1 MLWRGLWIPSSLALC
16 LVLGPGPG
24 PGPGPLAAA
33 GEKADAGCVGPL
45 LARALETFQA
55 GDLAQAEDGYRR
67 ALACRPGAPDDAQ
80 TAAALSGLGRVEMT
94 RGDLAQAARDLERS
108 RRLWERLEPAGLG
121 LARTLRSLALL
132 ASDRGDQQ
140 VALGHARRSLAL
152 AERAEPGGL
161 ETATALHVLG
171 DLEGDRG
178 EFQLAEEH
186 HLRGFEIEERLVPQS
201 FRLAV
206 ALDSFCVLEMR
217 QGKLPAARSW
227 CNRALEMTSKIA
239 PDSLLLS
246 AVLNNL
252 GDLEREEGRL
262 ELAQQY
268 YGRAL
273 ASWEARA
280 PRSGATASMLAML
293 GGVELKRGLLQPA
306 RQHLER
312 ALALEQERGF
322 SPVDQAYALLDL
334 ARLES
339 AQHPE
344 LAASYFERSLARVE
358 DEIERLGGSHEL
370 KAEYRARFRDTYR
383 EYVAFLIRRGHPEQA
398 FGVLERMHG
407 RALLAELAER
417 DLAFAGDQPA
427 ALRRARREIAAAHDA
442 ASQELAGLDDDRS
455 ARAAELRRRLGE
467 LRQRHDDLI
476 AEARRSSP
484 RFATLRYP
492 QTLDLAGAA
501 RALDAGTTLLAYGVG
516 AGETWLFVITR
527 QGLESVATV
536 PLGEPELR
544 RRVTA
549 LRQLIAEARPG
560 GSPLERQRG
569 RELEQAARE
578 LYAALVRPAEPWVA
592 AAERLMILPD
602 GPLYVLP
609 WGALMRAPGS
619 AAAQGAA
626 GRDEDRYLGAWKP
639 FHVTLSAT
647 LFAELKRGRHA
658 AAVAANGRPALV
670 AFGDPHVP
678 AWARPGGPP
687 PAGAADAALRSTVER
702 GLALTPLPYAR
713 QEIRE
718 VARLFPGGAR
728 IYLGEEA
735 TEERAKTIGRDV
747 RILHFATHSVVDERS
762 PLDSA
767 VVLSLPERLVAGRE
781 NGLLQAWE
789 IFDGVRLDADLVV
802 LSSCES
808 GLGHELAGEGLIGL
822 TRAFHYAGAR
832 SVMASLW
839 KVSDRLTGELMV
851 RFYRHLAA
859 GQTKDV
865 ALQSAQREMIG
876 RPAAAVA
883 AVAAARGG
891 GAGGRPVTLDAAAP
905 YFWAAF
911 EISGDWR

>member
-1 MLWRGLWIPSSLALC
+1 MSGRDCVTLSSLVCWLALG
-16 LVLGPGPG
+16 LD
-24 PGPGPLAAA
+24 PGPLAAA
-33 GEKADAGCVGPL
+33 GDKADAGCVGPL
-45 LARALETFQA
+45 LARALEAFQA

-94 RGDLAQAARDLERS
+94 RGDFAQAARDLERS
-108 RRLWERLEPAGLG
+108 LRLWERLEPAGLG
-121 LARTLRSLALL
+121 LARTLRTLALL
-132 ASDRGDQQ
+132 ASARGDEQA
-140 VALGHARRSLAL
+140 ALGHARRSLAL

-178 EFQLAEEH
+178 EFERAEEH

-206 ALDSFCVLEMR
+206 ALDSFCVLQMR
-217 QGKLPAARSW
+217 QGKLSAARSW
-227 CNRALEMTSKIA
+227 CNRALEIASKVA

-280 PRSGATASMLAML
+280 PRSSATANLLAML

-322 SPVDQAYALLDL
+322 SPVDQAYTLLDL

-339 AQHPE
+339 VQHPE

-358 DEIERLGGSHEL
+358 DEIERLGGSHQLE
-370 KAEYRARFRDTYR
+370 AEYRARYRETYR
-383 EYVAFLIRRGHPEQA
+383 EYIAFLMRRGAPEQA
-398 FGVLERMHG
+398 FGVLERMRG

-427 ALRRARREIAAAHDA
+427 ELRRARREIAAAHDA
-442 ASQELAGLDDDRS
+442 AAQELARLDDDRS
-455 ARAAELRRRLGE
+455 ARAEELRRRLGE
-467 LRQRHDDLI
+467 LRQRNDDLI

-516 AGETWLFVITR
+516 AGETYLFVVTR

-536 PLGEPELR
+536 PLGEQELR
-544 RRVTA
+544 RRVAA

-560 GSPLERQRG
+560 GSPVEQHRG

-578 LYAALVRPAEPWVA
+578 LYAALVRPAERWVA

-609 WGALMRAPGS
+609 WGALMRAPGT
-619 AAAQGAA
+619 AAEA
-626 GRDEDRYLGAWKP
+626 GGDEDRYLGAWKP
-639 FHVTLSAT
+639 FYVTLSAT
-647 LFAELKRGRHA
+647 LFAELKRGRHTVA
-658 AAVAANGRPALV
+658 AASGRPALV

-678 AWARPGGPP
+678 AWARSGGPL
-687 PAGAADAALRSTVER
+687 AGVADAAVRSTVER
-702 GLALTPLPYAR
+702 GLGLTPLPYAR
-713 QEIRE
+713 QEVRE
-718 VARLFPGGAR
+718 VARLFPGAAR
-728 IYLGEEA
+728 VYLGAEA
-735 TEERAKTIGRDV
+735 TEERAKAIGRDV
-747 RILHFATHSVVDERS
+747 RILHFATHSVIDERS

-767 VVLSLPERLVAGRE
+767 VVLALPERLVAGRD

-859 GQTKDV
+859 GQPKDV

-876 RPAAAVA
+876 QPAAT
-883 AVAAARGG
+883 RGG
-891 GAGGRPVTLDAAAP
+891 GGRPVTQAAAAP
-905 YFWAAF
+905 YFWAGF

>member
-1 MLWRGLWIPSSLALC
+1 MAET
-16 LVLGPGPG
+16 
-24 PGPGPLAAA
+24 

-45 LARALETFQA
+45 LTRALEAFQA

-67 ALACRPGAPDDAQ
+67 ALACRPGAADDVQ

-108 RRLWERLEPAGLG
+108 RLLWERLEPAGLG
-121 LARTLRSLALL
+121 LARTLRTLALL
-132 ASDRGDQQ
+132 ASARGDEEA
-140 VALGHARRSLAL
+140 ALGHARRSLAL

-178 EFQLAEEH
+178 EFERAEEH
-186 HLRGFEIEERLVPQS
+186 HLRGFEIEERLAPQS

-217 QGKLPAARSW
+217 QGKLSVARSW
-227 CNRALEMTSKIA
+227 CNRSLEIARQVA

-246 AVLNNL
+246 SVLNSL

-262 ELAQQY
+262 ELAQQH
-268 YGRAL
+268 YGQAL

-280 PRSGATASMLAML
+280 PRSSATANLLAML
-293 GGVELKRGLLQPA
+293 GGVELKRGLPQPA
-306 RQHLER
+306 RRHLER

-322 SPVDQAYALLDL
+322 SPVDQAYTLLDL

-344 LAASYFERSLARVE
+344 LAASYFERSLASVE

-370 KAEYRARFRDTYR
+370 KAEYRARYRDTYR
-383 EYVAFLIRRGHPEQA
+383 EYIAFLIRRGAPEQA
-398 FGVLERMHG
+398 FGVLERMRG

-417 DLAFAGDQPA
+417 DLAFAGDQPPE
-427 ALRRARREIAAAHDA
+427 LRRARREIADAYDA
-442 ASQELAGLDDDRS
+442 ASQELARLDDDRS
-455 ARAAELRRRLGE
+455 QARAEELRRRLGE

-476 AEARRSSP
+476 AQVRRASP

-492 QTLDLAGAA
+492 RTLDLAGTV
-501 RALDAGTTLLAYGVG
+501 RALDAGTTLLAYSVG
-516 AGETWLFVITR
+516 PAETYLFVITP
-527 QGLESVATV
+527 QGLASVATV
-536 PLGEPELR
+536 PLGEAELR
-544 RRVTA
+544 RRVA
-549 LRQLIAEARPG
+549 AWRQLIAEARPG
-560 GSPLERQRG
+560 GSPVEQHRG
-569 RELEQAARE
+569 RELAQAARE
-578 LYAALVRPAEPWVA
+578 LYADLVRPAEPWVA
-592 AAERLMILPD
+592 AGERLMILPD

-609 WGALMRAPGS
+609 WGALMRSPGP
-619 AAAQGAA
+619 AAAQVSA
-626 GRDEDRYLGAWKP
+626 GREGQYLGAWKP

-647 LFAELKRGRHA
+647 LFAELKRGRHTA
-658 AAVAANGRPALV
+658 ATGSGPALV

-678 AWARPGGPP
+678 SWARSGGPAP
-687 PAGAADAALRSTVER
+687 GVADAALRSTIER
-702 GLALTPLPYAR
+702 GLVLGPLPYAR
-713 QEIRE
+713 QEIRR
-718 VARLFPGGAR
+718 VAQLFPGTAR

-735 TEERAKTIGRDV
+735 TEERAKTIGRGV
-747 RILHFATHSVVDERS
+747 RIVHFATHSVVDERS

-767 VVLSLPERLVAGRE
+767 VVLSLPERLVAGRD

-859 GQTKDV
+859 GQPKDV
-865 ALQSAQREMIG
+865 ALQRAQREMIEQPVATRGDDG
-876 RPAAAVA
+876 RPLA
-883 AVAAARGG
+883 
-891 GAGGRPVTLDAAAP
+891 LDAAAP